1 MSLLAASFQVLGS
14 TTFCRM
20 KSRILP
26 KGFLHASVSMWLK
39 VFACGLTASM
49 LVACGG
55 GPKVPDWKK
64 DSVNFIE
71 KYKKAELHGE
81 IRRADSYFE
90 QALDAAGSAGQ
101 LGDAGRLHL
110 VRCATRQ
117 ASLNFG
123 PCTGYLEFAG
133 HGVNQEDEAYYRF
146 LTNQWD
152 KLDSSMLPAQYRNL
166 LKHSASPG
174 NVIAL
179 QAMTDPLS
187 RLVAASVLVARKE
200 ADDALLNLAAE
211 TASEQGWRKPLLVY
225 LKMMENR
232 ASLRNDK
239 SGMERLRA
247 RIRLVEESL

>member
-1 MSLLAASFQVLGS
+1 
-14 TTFCRM
+14 
-20 KSRILP
+20 
-26 KGFLHASVSMWLK
+26 
-39 VFACGLTASM
+39 
-49 LVACGG
+49 
-55 GPKVPDWKK
+55 
-64 DSVNFIE
+64 
-71 KYKKAELHGE
+71 
-81 IRRADSYFE
+81 
-90 QALDAAGSAGQ
+90 
-101 LGDAGRLHL
+101 
-110 VRCATRQ
+110 
-117 ASLNFG
+117 
-123 PCTGYLEFAG
+123 
-133 HGVNQEDEAYYRF
+133 
-146 LTNQWD
+146 
-152 KLDSSMLPAQYRNL
+152 MLPAQYRNL

-179 QAMTDPLS
+179 QAITDPLS